1 MDIMTGEMV
10 TKTVVDLAK
19 KGKLFDNSIEIMGML
34 FPYTGLQRKAV
45 EIYAEDIEKSDLPT
59 ETKVF
64 LILNTKKTFEKIKN
78 QKAIAEIAMKNAKQG
93 TDFSKN
99 SGVNEE
105 WLERFMESAR
115 FVSSEE
121 VQWIWGRILANE
133 FEKPGSTPP
142 TMIRVLSEIT
152 ADLAKAFRILC
163 SMAIDIFPLDE
174 VGNIE
179 SGFQQL
185 IVPYENNDET
195 FWNIGVDFNTLNEL
209 DTLGVLK
216 FETVTGYVKKGFSNK
231 KILLRID
238 NELEVAEKYD
248 ANGFPIGNV
257 ILTSVG
263 ESLKSITETIKID
276 GYNSMIKNY
285 MEKENVVFADEH
297 DFILRRN
304 GDMLEIVRK

>member
-1 MDIMTGEMV
+1 MDTMTGKMV
-10 TKTVVDLAK
+10 TKTAVDLAK

-34 FPYTGLQRKAV
+34 FPYAGLQRKAV
-45 EIYAEDIEKSDLPT
+45 EVYVEDIEKTDLPA
-59 ETKVF
+59 ETKAF
-64 LILNTKKTFEKIKN
+64 LILNTKKTFKKIKN

-163 SMAIDIFPLDE
+163 GMAIDIFPLDE

-238 NELEVAEKYD
+238 NELEVAEKYN